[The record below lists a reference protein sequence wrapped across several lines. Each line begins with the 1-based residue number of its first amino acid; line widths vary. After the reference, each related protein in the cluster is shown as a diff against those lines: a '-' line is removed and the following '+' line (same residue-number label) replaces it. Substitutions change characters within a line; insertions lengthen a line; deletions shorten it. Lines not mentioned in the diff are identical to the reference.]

1 VFLICLNCVTGNW
14 FFVQNVVVYKCVSLF
29 TAGSKNRYCH
39 HVDQLLLAVA
49 TGLQQSVRSAILGS
63 IVHYHPEFVL
73 EFYEHFIDS
82 STKLRRMISFP
93 P

>member
-1 VFLICLNCVTGNW
+1 MFLICLNCVTGNW

-63 IVHYHPEFVL
+63 IVHITQNLCY
-73 EFYEHFIDS
+73 
-82 STKLRRMISFP
+82 SFMNILLILVQNCEE
-93 P
+93 